1 MSTFRVLFSWTGV
14 CELVSVSYNVRCC
27 SCSKKM
33 SIHGVNACDFKIST
47 MLVLTLLFFEPSLM
61 QVKVACIKTLD
72 SSIAAWR

>member
-1 MSTFRVLFSWTGV
+1 
-14 CELVSVSYNVRCC
+14 
-27 SCSKKM
+27 M